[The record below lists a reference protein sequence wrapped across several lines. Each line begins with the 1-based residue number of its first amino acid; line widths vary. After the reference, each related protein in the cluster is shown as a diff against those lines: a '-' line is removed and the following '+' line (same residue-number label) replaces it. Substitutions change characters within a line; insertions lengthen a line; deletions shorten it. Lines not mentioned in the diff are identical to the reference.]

1 MSEEKKPPLRSV
13 PLVAALRLA
22 DPDEDIVGRAPNFD
36 EKRITVPEHRPPT
49 LKDLFVV
56 TSPPTTLLGEKV
68 VDEVVHYTDVQQA
81 VDTNRGADYQDDRSA
96 DFYFPPGEGKWSAY
110 GSEAAEVV
118 ALPSDAPQPSLL
130 QKAIQFLSRPFSE
143 WFKRGR

>member
-1 MSEEKKPPLRSV
+1 LRSV

-56 TSPPTTLLGEKV
+56 TSPPTTLPSEKV
-68 VDEVVHYTDVQQA
+68 VNEVVHYDDAQQA
-81 VDTNRGADYQDDRSA
+81 VGANRGVDYQDDHSS
-96 DFYFPPGEGKWSAY
+96 DFHLPPGEGRWSAY

-130 QKAIQFLSRPFSE
+130 QKGIQFLSRPFAE
-143 WFKRGR
+143 WFKRRE